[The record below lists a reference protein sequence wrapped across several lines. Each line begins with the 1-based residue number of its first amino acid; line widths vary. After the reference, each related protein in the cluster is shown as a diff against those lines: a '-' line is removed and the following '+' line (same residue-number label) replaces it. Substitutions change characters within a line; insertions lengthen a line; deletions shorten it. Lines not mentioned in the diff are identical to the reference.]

1 MINTRVALIVTGLAF
16 GLWEAVDIFRI
27 DVPAVAA
34 VFAAVFLGCTAWFW
48 RRGSLKAVAFLLVFF
63 VFEVAVAPR
72 LKHVLLVTKLAAG
85 GLALA
90 GASIAIVVLLS
101 ARRLDRSLRR
111 GLTEA
116 GS

>member
-1 MINTRVALIVTGLAF
+1 MTNTRVALIVTGLAF
-16 GLWEAVDIFRI
+16 GIWEAVSIFRI

-34 VFAAVFLGCTAWFW
+34 VVAAAFIGGTIWFW
-48 RRGSLKAVAFLLVFF
+48 RRGSLKAVAVLLAFF
-63 VFEVAVAPR
+63 AFEVAVAPS
-72 LKHVLLVTKLAAG
+72 LKHVMLVTKLAAG
-85 GLALA
+85 GLGIV
-90 GASIAIVVLLS
+90 GASMAIAVLVS